1 MRVFRKD
8 ESGYILVLGLLVM
21 PVFIGFG
28 LLIID
33 VGRGNNAHADLS
45 AAADAVALAGA
56 RELDGGTDAI
66 DRARVAMAQIT
77 NSVAMLS
84 RTEPGQ
90 METLVYADAAGNE
103 FEVVFL
109 TTIPDNDTDPID
121 FSFATADGTQAEYVY
136 VRAQSIDL
144 ESNFTRL
151 FSQILNQE
159 TVPVAAVAVAT
170 ALPEVICDVPP
181 LYICNPFEFDGAG
194 NYVGDEI
201 QNRFAAGD
209 FHARM
214 IKLHPKG
221 SDTPSPGNFGFLSV
235 NGSSSADAIRDIF
248 AGARNPTCYPAG
260 TVRTS
265 PGAANSISQGVNTRF
280 DIYTGSFSNYN
291 PNSPNAFPIGPA
303 ENVRKGIRP
312 DVLPNGTVNH
322 CFGPSSGTLGDDHI
336 MGSNG
341 LFNANGVD
349 DEVFG
354 FPDNLVMTPPN
365 QGVQGAF
372 AGVGEWDAQNYLD
385 QNYGAGVVDANLI
398 PRSFAGTSEPS
409 RYDVYRYELAN
420 DLHLLTSPGGE
431 SGEAL
436 CGPNKNQPI
445 NPITATDR
453 RVMVAAIIDCG
464 QVSGAG
470 GGVTDFPVNSFAS
483 IFLTRPMI
491 SPTPGQDATIDIEII
506 DITGFGGNGTLD
518 DFVRAEAVLVR

>member
-1 MRVFRKD
+1 MRLFSKD

-56 RELDGGTDAI
+56 RELDGGADAI

-77 NSVAMLS
+77 NSVSMLS
-84 RTEPGQ
+84 RSEPGQ
-90 METLVYADAAGNE
+90 RETLVYADGAGNE

-121 FSFATADGTQAEYVY
+121 FSYATNDGELAEYVH
-136 VRAQSIDL
+136 VRAQSNNL
-144 ESNFTRL
+144 ETAFLNPI
-151 FSQILNQE
+151 SQLTE
-159 TVPVAAVAVAT
+159 SVPIAAVAVAT

-181 LYICNPFEFDGAG
+181 LYMCNPFEFDGAG

-260 TVRTS
+260 TVTTS

-280 DIYTGSFSNYN
+280 DIYTGSFNNYN

-312 DVLPNGTVNH
+312 DVLPNGNVNH

-372 AGVGEWDAQNYLD
+372 AGVGDWDAQNYLN
-385 QNYGAGVVDANLI
+385 QNYGTALGFVDANDI
-398 PRSFAGTSEPS
+398 PRSFAGASEPS
-409 RYDVYRYELAN
+409 RYDVYRYELEN
-420 DLHLLTSPGGE
+420 DLHLRTSPGGE
-431 SGEAL
+431 SGAAL
-436 CGPNKNQPI
+436 CGPSKNQSI

-464 QVSGAG
+464 QVSG

-491 SPTPGQDATIDIEII
+491 SPAPGEDATIDIEII